1 MRRSRACSTSTCGV
15 VKRFFLSLR
24 LYDPYQYGRLR
35 HGQATAM
42 STSLLI
48 SPVSNVAILAAA
60 LVLQQIH
67 GTAFAVLFLQPY
79 GFPVEVI
86 SELLNETIEDKC

>member
-1 MRRSRACSTSTCGV
+1 
-15 VKRFFLSLR
+15 
-24 LYDPYQYGRLR
+24 
-35 HGQATAM
+35 M

-79 GFPVEVI
+79 GFPAEVI